1 LKAPRTSPVDR
12 HGRRQTT
19 GTPAVADPQAALGVG
34 QSATNGKRAEK
45 AIRFHCAESFLQIAE
60 RAFFV
65 KPAAWALR
73 LDPLSRSL
81 VGVKEHP
88 RKFDPWGERTPLL
101 KPQCPKPLRSAS
113 MRVCTVQQMRDMDQA
128 AIGTYGIPE
137 VILMEN
143 AGLAAYRVLRERY
156 GDPGG
161 RSLICCGAGNNG
173 GDGFVVARK
182 ILSDGGHPV
191 VLLLGDPSRYRG
203 AARSN
208 FEMLDRLGTEVAA
221 FQDRAQVRAL
231 VDSADLIVDAI
242 FGTGLS
248 KPVGGHYAEV
258 IEMINAS
265 GKPVLSL
272 DIPSGISGDSGR
284 VLGVA
289 VRADATVTFGLPKVG
304 NLLYPGSAYGGECF
318 VSRISFPPA
327 LTRAPALTI
336 AVNQPPPLPPRNPA
350 GHKGSFGDVL
360 FIAGAAGY
368 YGAPYLAAMA
378 FLKAGGGYSRL
389 AAPASIV
396 PVIAARG
403 SEIVFHP
410 QAETEAG
417 SLAYSNRDAL
427 EARIR
432 QADMLVMG
440 PGLSLDEETA
450 RLVGEL
456 TETTTIPLLL
466 DGDALTILSASPARH
481 RQTPRPDRS
490 DAPPGRDGPPD
501 RYERRSPS
509 TGSCR
514 PPAAGHPTVPGCR
527 RAQGCRFA
535 DRLAGR
541 PDLHQPQRQPRHGD
555 GRRRR
560 CPDRRHCSH
569 VRAGPAL

>member
-1 LKAPRTSPVDR
+1 
-12 HGRRQTT
+12 
-19 GTPAVADPQAALGVG
+19 
-34 QSATNGKRAEK
+34 
-45 AIRFHCAESFLQIAE
+45 
-60 RAFFV
+60 
-65 KPAAWALR
+65 
-73 LDPLSRSL
+73 
-81 VGVKEHP
+81 
-88 RKFDPWGERTPLL
+88 
-101 KPQCPKPLRSAS
+101 
-113 MRVCTVQQMRDMDQA
+113 MREMDQA

-156 GDPGG
+156 GDIGG
-161 RSLICCGAGNNG
+161 RILICCGAGNNG

-191 VLLLGDPSRYRG
+191 VLLLGDPARYRG
-203 AARSN
+203 AARIN
-208 FEMLDRLGTEVAA
+208 FEMLNQLDAEVAA
-221 FQDRAQVRAL
+221 FQDRTQVRTL
-231 VDSADLIVDAI
+231 VANADLIVDAV

-248 KPVGGHYAEV
+248 KPVGGHYADV
-258 IEMINAS
+258 IDMINARD
-265 GKPVLSL
+265 KPVLSL
-272 DIPSGISGDSGR
+272 DIPSGISGDSGQ
-284 VLGVA
+284 VMGVA

-304 NLLYPGSAYGGECF
+304 NLLYPGCEYGGACF

-360 FIAGAAGY
+360 FVAGAAGY

-389 AAPASIV
+389 AAPASII

-410 QAETEAG
+410 QAETPAG

-427 EARIR
+427 VARIR

-456 TETTTIPLLL
+456 TETAAVPLLL
-466 DGDALTILSASPARH
+466 DGDALTMLGASPARLAS
-481 RQTPRPDRS
+481 RQAPTVLTPHLGEMARLTGVSVETLQKDPVGHLQQATRRFQAVVVLKGAASLIGFPDGRIFINRS
-490 DAPPGRDGPPD
+490 GNHGMATAGSGDVLTGAIAAMFGLGLPFEDAVCKGVFVHGLAGDLATDASGADGVTAGQILANLPRAVLMDRQAAGDAAFD
-501 RYERRSPS
+501 RYW
-509 TGSCR
+509 G
-514 PPAAGHPTVPGCR
+514 
-527 RAQGCRFA
+527 
-535 DRLAGR
+535 
-541 PDLHQPQRQPRHGD
+541 PR
-555 GRRRR
+555 
-560 CPDRRHCSH
+560 
-569 VRAGPAL
+569 VV